1 VSAAPDAPLLEI
13 DDLRVEYP
21 ARRGT
26 VRAVDGVSLRLARG
40 TTLGIVGESGC
51 GKSTVGQAILQL
63 IPPPGRISGGR
74 IVFEGQDLQALSQE
88 ALRRLRGDRI
98 AMIFQDPTATL
109 NPVMPV
115 GAQIAE
121 LFRWHRSE
129 LGRAEVQ
136 RKVVALLERVGIAE
150 PERRVHAYPHEL
162 SGGMRQR
169 VVIACALALD
179 PALVVA
185 DEPTTALDVT
195 VQAQILELARSLQ
208 QERGTALILISHD
221 LGVIAEMCDR
231 VAVMYAGAVV
241 EAGPVDDVLEN
252 PRHPYTKGLIASRPR
267 IAEPDQDI
275 KPIPG
280 SVPDLAHPP
289 AGCPFHPRCALADA
303 TCRTT
308 APALRAIGTQD
319 VACHKAA

>member
-1 VSAAPDAPLLEI
+1 MSASDALLEI

-74 IVFEGQDLQALSQE
+74 IVFEGQDLQTLSQE

-121 LFRWHRSE
+121 LFRWHRPE
-129 LGRAEVQ
+129 LGRADVE
-136 RKVVALLERVGIAE
+136 RKVVGLLERVGIAE

-267 IAEPDQDI
+267 IEQPDQEI
-275 KPIPG
+275 RPIPG

-308 APALRAIGTQD
+308 APVLRAIGAQD

>member
-1 VSAAPDAPLLEI
+1 VSASDALLEI

-74 IVFEGQDLQALSQE
+74 IVFEGQDLQTLSQE

-121 LFRWHRSE
+121 LFRWHRPE
-129 LGRAEVQ
+129 LGRADVG
-136 RKVVALLERVGIAE
+136 RKVVALLDRVGIAE

-231 VAVMYAGAVV
+231 VAVMYAGAIV
-241 EAGPVDDVLEN
+241 EMGAVDDVLEN

-267 IAEPDQDI
+267 IEQPDQEI
-275 KPIPG
+275 RPIPG

-303 TCRTT
+303 TCRAT
-308 APALRAIGTQD
+308 APVLRTIGAQD